1 MAEKEDYLRKKER
14 EQDDRD
20 SQQNRNKA
28 DQLILSMKGQEV
40 AILQEA
46 LMLVN
51 FDTKNVASQIKE
63 AITGV
68 VKNSEHIKNTEIYRK
83 FSLYKETWEE
93 ILSYCVSYL
102 EEKLRGSLS
111 DNEVEIISRSI
122 ITFFQEKKQLLR
134 DNKIDPDKTDK
145 DNFIE
150 IANKVASFR
159 DKGESIRNFIEYIW
173 ENPDR
178 IEKIRVQ
185 IELLKK
191 LEIMPIQLP
200 TQKDISEGEWNELQA
215 IQESWEAI
223 MGGWAFEEFIAN
235 FFHDIKEEDVLS
247 ITFVE

>member
-1 MAEKEDYLRKKER
+1 MAEKEDYLSKKER
-14 EQDDRD
+14 EQDERD
-20 SQQNRNKA
+20 SQQNKIKFN
-28 DQLILSMKGQEV
+28 QLALSMKGKEESL
-40 AILQEA
+40 LQEA

-51 FDTKNVASQIKE
+51 FDAKNVAGQIEK
-63 AITGV
+63 AITSIV
-68 VKNSEHIKNTEIYRK
+68 THSEYIKDTEIYRSC
-83 FSLYKETWEE
+83 SLYKATWEE
-93 ILSYCVSYL
+93 VLSYYISYL

-111 DNEVEIISRSI
+111 DNEVEIVSHSI

-134 DNKIDPDKTDK
+134 ENKIDPDKTDK

-159 DKGESIRNFIEYIW
+159 DKGESIKNFIEHIW

-191 LEIMPIQLP
+191 LEIIPIQLP